1 MELTDTISAEGG
13 DLIASD
19 FSDGE
24 DYKSDSNSQ
33 ASMTSSE
40 KLEIECYTE
49 SANWFDRDK
58 YYGTYIGAVLAKR
71 YRIEHKLG
79 FGGFSTVWMAHD
91 IQEKTDVALK
101 ILVAGE
107 PGEREYFAQNKII
120 SCVTSIPA

>member
-91 IQEKTDVALK
+91 IKKKRTWPL
-101 ILVAGE
+101 
-107 PGEREYFAQNKII
+107 R
-120 SCVTSIPA
+120 S